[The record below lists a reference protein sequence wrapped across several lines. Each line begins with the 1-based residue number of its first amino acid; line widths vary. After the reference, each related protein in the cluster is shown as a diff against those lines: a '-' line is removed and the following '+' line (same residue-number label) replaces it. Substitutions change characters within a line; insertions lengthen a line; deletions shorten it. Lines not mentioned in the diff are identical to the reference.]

1 MGPGSRDEFDS
12 QGSAAALEEGLMTGR
27 GLRSRAP
34 VAAREASP
42 SPTRD
47 GRGVGGV
54 PAPVGGPPWDD
65 SAYRW
70 SAPARPARRVLD
82 EGGCATWSYP
92 CPRLR
97 RAVQRR
103 REHGGPQGKIVLM
116 LSDSGGSPGGR
127 GLATSPGSAAGPT
140 VTQHP
145 AS

>member
-34 VAAREASP
+34 VAARDASL

-47 GRGVGGV
+47 GRGVGAV
-54 PAPVGGPPWDD
+54 PAPVAGSPGMTAHTAGPQPL
-65 SAYRW
+65 
-70 SAPARPARRVLD
+70 ARLAVCLTRAAVRR
-82 EGGCATWSYP
+82 GSYP

-103 REHGGPQGKIVLM
+103 RGHGGPQGKIVLIV
-116 LSDSGGSPGGR
+116 SGPIQG
-127 GLATSPGSAAGPT
+127 
-140 VTQHP
+140 
-145 AS
+145 